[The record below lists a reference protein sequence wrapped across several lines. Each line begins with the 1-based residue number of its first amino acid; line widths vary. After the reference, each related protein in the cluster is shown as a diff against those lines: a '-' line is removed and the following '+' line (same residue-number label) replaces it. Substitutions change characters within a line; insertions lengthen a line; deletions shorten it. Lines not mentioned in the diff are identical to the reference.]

1 MLPYYPSWLLP
12 EALFCVAV
20 VFHIIVDTAS
30 VTVVLGILG
39 LRRKSSFQI
48 SGSVRFHILV
58 QICRIDLDRHII
70 GGIFS
75 IGLFEVRCG
84 FFVGIHGKGNLSSE
98 KITACI
104 HGKIF
109 SKCLAVCHGI
119 LVFSRLQLCSSPVG
133 QDILTKALLT
143 LSQFRASVKLFTA
156 SSYLPRR
163 RLAIPARDRTVPASL
178 RSG

>member
-20 VFHIIVDTAS
+20 VFHIVVDTAS

-58 QICRIDLDRHII
+58 QICLIDLDRHII

-75 IGLFEVRCG
+75 IGLFEIRCG

-98 KITACI
+98 EITACI

-133 QDILTKALLT
+133 QDILTKAFAYFIAVQ
-143 LSQFRASVKLFTA
+143 SFREAIHRILIFAKTQA
-156 SSYLPRR
+156 CDTCPR
-163 RLAIPARDRTVPASL
+163 
-178 RSG
+178 